1 MQPTD
6 QAPEKPAEIGRT
18 ASGETV
24 FAVLPARRLT
34 WAVGSIHGEAGRLQ
48 DLHGQLASRIGRHD
62 NLVYLGNFLG
72 CGRDI
77 LETVRHLLL
86 FRRVMMAERALDE
99 SGANESDTDDPGTD
113 DPGAIV
119 YLRGRQEEM
128 WHKLLQVQ
136 FAPNP
141 REVLE
146 WMLSRGAAQ
155 TLQAYGGT
163 IEEARK
169 AAAMGAAALSQW
181 TNRLRA
187 GMRALDG
194 HDRLMTVLRRAAF
207 TNDGTLLLVSAGIDA
222 ARPLAEQADAFWWGG
237 RNFETMESPYGDF
250 GCVVRGFDE
259 HRRGAWFKPW
269 AASIDGGCGFGGNLV
284 AACFDADGRFVEAIE
299 A

>member
-1 MQPTD
+1 LPPVEPRSEE
-6 QAPEKPAEIGRT
+6 AANVRRT
-18 ASGETV
+18 ASAETV
-24 FAVLPARRLT
+24 FAVLPARRST

-48 DLHGQLASRIGRHD
+48 DLHARLAPRIGPHD

-72 CGRDI
+72 CGSDV
-77 LETVRHLLL
+77 LGTVQHLLL
-86 FRRVMMAERALDE
+86 FRRALMAERALAYPRDD
-99 SGANESDTDDPGTD
+99 SGADDF
-113 DPGAIV
+113 GAIV

-136 FAPNP
+136 FAPDP

-146 WMLSRGAAQ
+146 WMLNHGVAP

-163 IEEARK
+163 IEDARR

-187 GMRALDG
+187 AMRARDG

-207 TNDGTLLLVSAGIDA
+207 TRDGALLLASAGINP
-222 ARPLAEQADAFWWGG
+222 ARPLAEQADSFWWGG
-237 RNFETMESPYGDF
+237 RDFAAIESPYGDF
-250 GCVVRGFDE
+250 RCVVRGFDE
-259 HRRGAWFKPW
+259 QNRGPWFKPW
-269 AASIDGGCGFGGNLV
+269 AASIDGGCGFGGSLI
-284 AACFDADGRFVEAIE
+284 AACFDPNGNSIDTIE

>member
-1 MQPTD
+1 LQPVD
-6 QAPEKPAEIGRT
+6 QEPQNPAEVGRS
-18 ASGETV
+18 ASVETV
-24 FAVLPARRLT
+24 FAVLPARRVT
-34 WAVGSIHGEAGRLQ
+34 WAVGSIHGEVGRLQ
-48 DLHGQLASRIGRHD
+48 DLHVQLASRIGHHD

-72 CGRDI
+72 FGRDI
-77 LETVRHLLL
+77 LATVRQLLL
-86 FRRVMMAERALDE
+86 FRRGIMAERSFAE
-99 SGANESDTDDPGTD
+99 SDANETDTDA
-113 DPGAIV
+113 PGAIV

-146 WMLSRGAAQ
+146 WMLGHGAAQ

-163 IEEARK
+163 LEEARK

-207 TNDGTLLLVSAGIDA
+207 TNDASLLLVSAGIDA
-222 ARPLAEQADAFWWGG
+222 ARPLSEQADAFWWGG
-237 RNFETMESPYGDF
+237 RNFESMEGPYSDF
-250 GCVVRGFDE
+250 RCVVRGFDE
-259 HRRGAWFKPW
+259 QRRGVWFKPW
-269 AASIDGGCGFGGNLV
+269 AASIDGGCGFGGSLV
-284 AACFDADGRFVEAIE
+284 AARFDADGRFVDAIE

>member
-1 MQPTD
+1 MEAGP
-6 QAPEKPAEIGRT
+6 T

-48 DLHGQLASRIGRHD
+48 DLHARLASRIGPRD

-72 CGRDI
+72 CGSDV
-77 LETVRHLLL
+77 LGTVRHLLL
-86 FRRVMMAERALDE
+86 FRRAMMAERTLNDSGVGDE
-99 SGANESDTDDPGTD
+99 SANGSGGD

-141 REVLE
+141 RDVLE
-146 WMLSRGAAQ
+146 WMLSRGVAQ

-163 IEEARK
+163 VEEARK

-207 TNDGTLLLVSAGIDA
+207 TDDGTLLLVSAGIDA
-222 ARPLAEQADAFWWGG
+222 ARPLSEQADTFWWGG
-237 RNFETMESPYGDF
+237 RNFDSMERPYGDF
-250 GCVVRGFDE
+250 RCVVRGFDE
-259 HRRGAWFKPW
+259 HRRGVWKKAW
-269 AASIDGGCGFGGNLV
+269 AASIDGGCGFGGSLV
-284 AACFDADGRFVEAIE
+284 AACFDADGSFVEAIE
-299 A
+299 V

>member
-1 MQPTD
+1 LSP
-6 QAPEKPAEIGRT
+6 PETKAEESAVVGRT
-18 ASGETV
+18 ASAETV
-24 FAVLPARRLT
+24 FAVLPARRST
-34 WAVGSIHGEAGRLQ
+34 WAVGSIHGEARRLQ
-48 DLHGQLASRIGRHD
+48 DLHARLAPRLGPHD

-72 CGRDI
+72 YGSDV
-77 LETVRHLLL
+77 LGTVQHLLL
-86 FRRVMMAERALDE
+86 FRRAIMAERVLDYP
-99 SGANESDTDDPGTD
+99 TDDPVAD
-113 DPGAIV
+113 DFGAIV

-146 WMLSRGAAQ
+146 WMLRHGVAP

-163 IEEARK
+163 VEDARK

-187 GMRALDG
+187 GMRAWDG

-207 TNDGTLLLVSAGIDA
+207 TRDGALLLASAGINPG
-222 ARPLAEQADAFWWGG
+222 RPLAQQADSFWWGG
-237 RNFETMESPYGDF
+237 RDFAAIESPYEDF
-250 GCVVRGFDE
+250 RCVVRGFDE
-259 HRRGAWFKPW
+259 QNRGIWFKQW
-269 AASIDGGCGFGGNLV
+269 AASIDGGCGFGGSLV
-284 AACFDADGRFVEAIE
+284 AACFDPDGNSIDTIE

>member
-1 MQPTD
+1 M
-6 QAPEKPAEIGRT
+6 
-18 ASGETV
+18 

-48 DLHGQLASRIGRHD
+48 DLHGRLASRVGPHD

-72 CGRDI
+72 RGSDI
-77 LETVRHLLL
+77 LGTVRHLLL
-86 FRRVMMAERALDE
+86 FRRAIMAERTLND
-99 SGANESDTDDPGTD
+99 SGADDEGAL

-146 WMLSRGAAQ
+146 WMLSRGVAE

-187 GMRALDG
+187 GMRTLDG

-207 TNDGTLLLVSAGIDA
+207 TNDGTLLLVSAGINA
-222 ARPLAEQADAFWWGG
+222 ARPLSEQADAFWWGG
-237 RNFETMESPYGDF
+237 RSFEEMESPYGDF
-250 GCVVRGFDE
+250 RCVVRGFDE
-259 HRRGAWFKPW
+259 HHRGVWYKSW
-269 AASIDGGCGFGGNLV
+269 AASIDGGCGFGGSLV
-284 AACFDADGRFVEAIE
+284 AACFDADGGFVDAIE

>member
-1 MQPTD
+1 VE
-6 QAPEKPAEIGRT
+6 AGRT
-18 ASGETV
+18 APGETV

-34 WAVGSIHGEAGRLQ
+34 WAVGSIHGEAGRLRN
-48 DLHGQLASRIGRHD
+48 LHGQLASRIGRGD

-77 LETVRHLLL
+77 LGTVRHLLL
-86 FRRVMMAERALDE
+86 FRRAVMADRTLDQ
-99 SGANESDTDDPGTD
+99 SGAEESDAE

-146 WMLSRGAAQ
+146 WMLSHGVAQ

-163 IEEARK
+163 IEDARK

-194 HDRLMTVLRRAAF
+194 HDRLMTELRRAAY
-207 TNDGTLLLVSAGIDA
+207 TGDGSLLLVSAGIDA
-222 ARPLAEQADAFWWGG
+222 ARPLSEQADAFWWGG
-237 RNFETMESPYGDF
+237 RTFEAMEGPYGDV

-259 HRRGAWFKPW
+259 SRRGVWFKPW
-269 AASIDGGCGFGGNLV
+269 AASIDGGCGFGGSLV
-284 AACFDADGRFVEAIE
+284 AACFDADGRFVDAIE

>member
-1 MQPTD
+1 MS
-6 QAPEKPAEIGRT
+6 E
-18 ASGETV
+18 ETV
-24 FAVLPARRLT
+24 FAVLPARRRT
-34 WAVGSIHGEAGRLQ
+34 WAIGSIHGEAERLE
-48 DLHGQLASRIGRHD
+48 DLHARLASRIGKHD

-72 CGRDI
+72 VGRDV
-77 LETVRHLLL
+77 LGTVRHLLL
-86 FRRVMMAERALDE
+86 FRRTIMAERVADQADLESSDADE
-99 SGANESDTDDPGTD
+99 A
-113 DPGAIV
+113 GAIV

-146 WMLSRGAAQ
+146 WMLSRGVAQ

-163 IEEARK
+163 IVEARK

-207 TNDGTLLLVSAGIDA
+207 TSDGTLLLVSAGIDA
-222 ARPLAEQADAFWWGG
+222 ARPLSEQADTFWWGG
-237 RNFETMESPYGDF
+237 RTFEAMEYPYGDF
-250 GCVVRGFDE
+250 RCVVRGFDE
-259 HRRGAWFKPW
+259 RRRGVWYKPW
-269 AASIDGGCGFGGNLV
+269 AASIDGGCGFGGSLV
-284 AACFDADGRFVEAIE
+284 AACFDADGSFVESIE

>member
-1 MQPTD
+1 M
-6 QAPEKPAEIGRT
+6 
-18 ASGETV
+18 
-24 FAVLPARRLT
+24 FAVLPARRRT
-34 WAVGSIHGEAGRLQ
+34 WAVGSIHGEAERLH
-48 DLHGQLASRIGRHD
+48 DLHTKLASRLGEHD

-72 CGRDI
+72 VGHDV
-77 LETVRHLLL
+77 LGTVRTLLL
-86 FRRVMMAERALDE
+86 FRRALMAERTIDRADE
-99 SGANESDTDDPGTD
+99 NSESADDTGT
-113 DPGAIV
+113 IV

-146 WMLSRGAAQ
+146 WMLSHGAAQ

-163 IEEARK
+163 IEGARK

-207 TNDGTLLLVSAGIDA
+207 TSDGTLLLVSAGLDVT
-222 ARPLAEQADAFWWGG
+222 RPLPEQADTFWWGG
-237 RNFETMESPYGDF
+237 RTFDTMEGPYGDF
-250 GCVVRGFDE
+250 HCVVRGFDI
-259 HRRGAWFKPW
+259 HRRGVWFKPW
-269 AASIDGGCGFGGNLV
+269 AASIDGGCGFGGSLV
-284 AACFDADGRFVEAIE
+284 AACFDENGGFVEAIE

>member
-1 MQPTD
+1 LPSSEPRSEEFAD
-6 QAPEKPAEIGRT
+6 VKRRAPA
-18 ASGETV
+18 ETV
-24 FAVLPARRLT
+24 FAVLPARRST

-48 DLHGQLASRIGRHD
+48 DLHARLAPRLGPQD

-72 CGRDI
+72 CGSDV
-77 LETVRHLLL
+77 LGTVQHLLL
-86 FRRVMMAERALDE
+86 FRRALMAERALGC
-99 SGANESDTDDPGTD
+99 STDDPRAD
-113 DPGAIV
+113 DFGAIV

-146 WMLSRGAAQ
+146 WMLNHGVAP
-155 TLQAYGGT
+155 TLRAYGGT

-169 AAAMGAAALSQW
+169 VTAMGAAALSQW

-187 GMRALDG
+187 AMRARDG

-207 TNDGTLLLVSAGIDA
+207 SRDGALLLTSAGINP
-222 ARPLAEQADAFWWGG
+222 ARSLREQADSFWWGG
-237 RNFETMESPYGDF
+237 RDFAALEGPYGDF
-250 GCVVRGFDE
+250 RCVVRGFDE
-259 HRRGAWFKPW
+259 KNRGPWFKPW
-269 AASIDGGCGFGGNLV
+269 AASIDGGCGFGGSLV
-284 AACFDADGRFVEAIE
+284 AACFDPDGNFIDTIE